1 MNSHGFKPLTLR
13 GFVLVEAISGGGQ
26 VSSRGPGAL
35 GSACTCPAC
44 SPGRQVT
51 WERHPSGFLLRP
63 PHQMWGSSRTRAG
76 RESGLLCTP
85 HFFFLPPL
93 PPFPLRKENTGF
105 LTVVCVI
112 SLGACQPTCTGR
124 FHTPGQYRRPAGRG
138 TRGRG
143 GERGAPSALRGVRLA
158 HTLTPPSPSSRA
170 FSFAAPAPFA
180 LCCHRVVIGR
190 INLARAGSRQSP
202 RSRLGVLYASESAW
216 GGRFVLNRDPGNKA
230 SLNNLLF
237 PRPVR

>member
-1 MNSHGFKPLTLR
+1 MQRPARPAGYMNSHGFKPLNLR
-13 GFVLVEAISGGGQ
+13 EFVLVEAISGGGQ

-51 WERHPSGFLLRP
+51 WERHASGFFPRP
-63 PHQMWGSSRTRAG
+63 PHQMWGSSRTRVG
-76 RESGLLCTP
+76 RESGLLCALY
-85 HFFFLPPL
+85 FFLLPPL

-112 SLGACQPTCTGR
+112 SLGACQPTCTR
-124 FHTPGQYRRPAGRG
+124 PFPTPGQYRRPAGCG
-138 TRGRG
+138 TRGKG
-143 GERGAPSALRGVRLA
+143 GGRGAPSALSGVLPA
-158 HTLTPPSPSSRA
+158 HTLTPPSPSSR

-190 INLARAGSRQSP
+190 INLARAGSRK
-202 RSRLGVLYASESAW
+202 V
-216 GGRFVLNRDPGNKA
+216 PGTG
-230 SLNNLLF
+230 
-237 PRPVR
+237 